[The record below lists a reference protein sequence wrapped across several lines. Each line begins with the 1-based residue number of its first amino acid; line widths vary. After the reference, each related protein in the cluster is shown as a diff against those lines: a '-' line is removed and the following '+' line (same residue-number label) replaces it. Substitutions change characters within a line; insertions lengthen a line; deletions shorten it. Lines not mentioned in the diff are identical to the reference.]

1 MRLPSFL
8 SSASLLPRTAVA
20 AVFLFAAA
28 AEPTRAAE
36 SGQWLAR
43 AFGVDSTVGSGK
55 VAAETRIATGFD
67 SIAVGGDMTVVL
79 RQGTH
84 EGVRLSA
91 DDNLLPL
98 IETTVKRGELV
109 IKAARRNLNLESKS
123 IRIVVQAKAIDE
135 LSIGGSGSI
144 RADQLRA
151 SKMKLD
157 IGGSGSIDVKRL
169 DADRVEVSIG
179 GSGDVNLA
187 GAVKKIE
194 ASIAGSGNVAAPGL
208 VADEAEVTVAGSGDA
223 KLAVRTKLDVTIAG
237 AGAIGYYGD
246 PVVKRTIIGSG
257 AIKRLGALP
266 QQP

>member
-1 MRLPSFL
+1 MNTTFHRGALCALAALSFL
-8 SSASLLPRTAVA
+8 AMPAL
-20 AVFLFAAA
+20 
-28 AEPTRAAE
+28 AE
-36 SGQWLAR
+36 
-43 AFGVDSTVGSGK
+43 TVRGSGVMK
-55 VAAETRIATGFD
+55 TETRQVSGITGIGLGIAAKVEVKIGATE
-67 SIAVGGDMTVVL
+67 SVTI
-79 RQGTH
+79 
-84 EGVRLSA
+84 EA